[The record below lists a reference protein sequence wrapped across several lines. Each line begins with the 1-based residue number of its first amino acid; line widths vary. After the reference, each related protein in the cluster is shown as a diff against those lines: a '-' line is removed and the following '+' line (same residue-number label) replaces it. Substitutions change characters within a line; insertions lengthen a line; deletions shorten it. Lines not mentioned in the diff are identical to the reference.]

1 MPFFRQLLHSGFVSS
16 HFSRLSL
23 QDWHPDRDLCLLLT
37 WRGAFPTVDGVVDSV
52 TSI

>member
-1 MPFFRQLLHSGFVSS
+1 MTQRHLPIQNDKEQKHLT
-16 HFSRLSL
+16 RLSL